1 MRESDEHGTR
11 VARRRTSPTNITAET
26 FVAESVKEERLV
38 PSYKYT
44 HMFSL
49 LLTTFLKTS
58 VRARTRPSS
67 RTTRRDPDE
76 FPGWRLSH
84 RELGDTIRWPMSAN
98 FAVTRDMV
106 RIRTRSFYDAI
117 LRLTVRRR

>member
-1 MRESDEHGTR
+1 MREAYDELAPISIFAHDDRILHATLR
-11 VARRRTSPTNITAET
+11 SFLTELKTAENEANLEAFVRRKRHMEHEWRGGERSPTNITAET

-58 VRARTRPSS
+58 VRARQRPSDL
-67 RTTRRDPDE
+67 TRRDPTS
-76 FPGWRLSH
+76 FPDG
-84 RELGDTIRWPMSAN
+84 A
-98 FAVTRDMV
+98 
-106 RIRTRSFYDAI
+106 
-117 LRLTVRRR
+117 